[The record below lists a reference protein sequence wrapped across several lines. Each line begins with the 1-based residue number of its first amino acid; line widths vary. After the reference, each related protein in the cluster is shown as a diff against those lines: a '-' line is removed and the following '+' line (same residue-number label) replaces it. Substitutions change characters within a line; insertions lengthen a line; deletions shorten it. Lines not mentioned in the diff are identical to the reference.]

1 MPRGYGS
8 ATVHVGEM
16 EETVFCN
23 LAIWSSADYA
33 SHWRDGALKCLAER
47 QPHLFCTD
55 LTKRNA
61 TVFAAFPEGDG
72 YAFEQ
77 WVIQRR
83 TFTVSGKEITL
94 NRGSDMVRSGGDA
107 SCWWVDRASI
117 ADFANAA

>member
-1 MPRGYGS
+1 MVR
-8 ATVHVGEM
+8 VGKM
-16 EETVFCN
+16 VETVFCN
-23 LAIWSSADYA
+23 LTIWSSADYA
-33 SHWRDGALKCLAER
+33 SHWRDGALKCLAEP
-47 QPHLFCTD
+47 QPRLFCTD
-55 LTKRNA
+55 LTKQNA
-61 TVFAAFPEGDG
+61 TVFAAFPEDDG

-94 NRGSDMVRSGGDA
+94 NRGCDMVRSGDDV

>member
-1 MPRGYGS
+1 MR
-8 ATVHVGEM
+8 VGEM
-16 EETVFCN
+16 VETVFCN

-33 SHWRDGALKCLAER
+33 SHWRDGALKCLAEQ
-47 QPHLFCTD
+47 QPRLFCTD
-55 LTKRNA
+55 LTKGNA

-83 TFTVSGKEITL
+83 TFAVSGEEITL
-94 NRGSDMVRSGGDA
+94 NRECDMVRSGGEA

-117 ADFANAA
+117 ADFANAV